1 MPKWPVLIAGLLF
14 LGCMGPKVVPTFQD
28 PQFKLGALMGQRV
41 AVWPLAKAVL
51 DADTTQT
58 MGKEYGSLDRFM
70 DGFSGQLS
78 GRLVPMLNP
87 DSISSD
93 QVLKALAA
101 DPADRELLDPGRL
114 LGKQDPT
121 NRFAT
126 PTVPS
131 RLASLARLPLLKG
144 VRYVIVPRD
153 LTMGRNVTSTP
164 GTSGF
169 VTNDKGEPTFVV
181 TPGSSSAATGAR
193 LRITIVDLTTS
204 AIVWDG
210 SVFAKESSNVMV
222 ATAFHQA
229 EDELIANFENQ
240 VLGL

>member
-1 MPKWPVLIAGLLF
+1 MPKWPVLIAGLLL

-28 PQFKLGALMGQRV
+28 PQFKLGALLGQRT

-51 DADTTQT
+51 DVDTTRT

-70 DGFSGQLS
+70 DGFSGKLS
-78 GRLVPMLNP
+78 GRLVPLLDP
-87 DSISSD
+87 DSIPSD
-93 QVLKALAA
+93 QVLKALTA
-101 DPADRELLDPGRL
+101 DPANRELLDPARL
-114 LGKQDPT
+114 LGKQDPA

-126 PTVPS
+126 SAVPP
-131 RLASLARLPLLKG
+131 RLASLAGLPLLKG

-153 LTMGRNVTSTP
+153 LAMGRSVTSTP
-164 GTSGF
+164 GSSGF
-169 VTNDKGEPTFVV
+169 VANDKGELTFVV

-210 SVFAKESSNVMV
+210 GVFAKESSNLML

-229 EDELIANFENQ
+229 EDELIGNFENQ
-240 VLGL
+240 VLGR